1 MELRIDNQLDEKTEI
16 IIRNIIG
23 AAIDVHRELGPGY
36 LEKVYEQAMAL
47 ELRHRGL
54 AYATQ
59 VAIAVYYKGEKIHG
73 QVLDMVVEGKVILEL
88 KSVEILLPIH
98 EAQILSYLKSTSLP
112 AGLLINFKE
121 RFVKN
126 GIKRFVQSK
135 PHNQ

>member
-1 MELRIDNQLDEKTEI
+1 MEFHVDNQLDEKTEI
-16 IIRNIIG
+16 LLREIIG

-47 ELRHRGL
+47 ELRNRGL

-59 VAIAVYYKGEKIHG
+59 VPIAVLYKEEKIHG

-88 KSVEILLPIH
+88 KSVETLLPIH
-98 EAQILSYLKSTSLP
+98 EAQILSYLKSTSLI

-121 RFVKN
+121 KLVKN
-126 GIKRFVQSK
+126 GIRRFVRTKRYS
-135 PHNQ
+135 

>member
-1 MELRIDNQLDEKTEI
+1 MELRIGNQLDEKTEL

-23 AAIDVHRELGPGY
+23 AAIEVHRELGPGY

-59 VAIAVYYKGEKIHG
+59 VPVAVHYKGEKIHG
-73 QVLDMVVEGKVILEL
+73 HVLDMIIEGKIILEL

-98 EAQILSYLKSTSLP
+98 EAQILSYLKSTRLV

-121 RFVKN
+121 SFLKA

-135 PHNQ
+135 YS

>member
-1 MELRIDNQLDEKTEI
+1 MELRIDNQLGEKVEI
-16 IIRNIIG
+16 LIRNIIG

-59 VAIAVYYKGEKIHG
+59 VPVIVHYKGEKIHG

-88 KSVEILLPIH
+88 KSVETLLPIH
-98 EAQILSYLKSTSLP
+98 EAQILSYLKSTGLP
-112 AGLLINFKE
+112 AGLLINFKVKL
-121 RFVKN
+121 VKN
-126 GIKRFVQSK
+126 GIKRFVQTK
-135 PHNQ
+135 NY

>member
-47 ELRHRGL
+47 ELRYRGL

-59 VAIAVYYKGEKIHG
+59 VSVAVHYKGEKIHG
-73 QVLDMVVEGKVILEL
+73 QILDMVVEGKVILEL
-88 KSVEILLPIH
+88 KSVEMLIPIH
-98 EAQILSYLKSTSLP
+98 EAQILSYLKSTGLP

-121 RFVKN
+121 RLVKD
-126 GIKRFVQSK
+126 GIKRFIQSK
-135 PHNQ
+135 HYN